1 MRNFADYSRVN
12 SAVNGQKGYAS
23 RLSGLSNTFSGNMNR
38 LNGIAFDQ
46 IEKYGTVSEQDM
58 VDQATT
64 DNTLSYQKAY
74 NTNLRNMERMG
85 INPNSGRF
93 QGMNQEYDL
102 MRAAAEAG
110 ARNQAR
116 LNARE
121 INFNRGM
128 SIGQL
133 GAQYGQM
140 ATSAASAAAS
150 AYDAYVGSRA
160 SLANSIEMAKYRP
173 GADLDYSRSGGNGDG
188 SNGGVSGNGTGDSA
202 VARRNAF
209 LEDNS
214 SWTPRG
220 SQWQTNGGTVYS
232 TGSQLP
238 APSTLTYH
246 GTRDY
251 SYPAPSTLTFRG
263 RRSEYY

>member
-1 MRNFADYSRVN
+1 MRNFSDYSRVN

-23 RLSGLSNTFSGNMNR
+23 RLSSLSNTFSGNMNR

-46 IEKYGTVSEQDM
+46 IDKYGRVSEQDM

-64 DNTLSYQKAY
+64 DNTLSYSRAY

-93 QGMNQEYDL
+93 LGMNQQYDL

-116 LNARE
+116 LSARE

-128 SIGQL
+128 AIGNL

-140 ATSAASAAAS
+140 ATGAAGAAAS
-150 AYDAYVGSRA
+150 AYDSYVGSRA
-160 SLANSIEMAKYRP
+160 SLADSIELAKYRP
-173 GADLDYSRSGGNGDG
+173 GADLNYSRS
-188 SNGGVSGNGTGDSA
+188 GVSGNGDGNSA
-202 VARRNAF
+202 VARRNLF
-209 LEDNS
+209 LEDNAN
-214 SWTPRG
+214 WQPQG
-220 SQWQTNGGTVYS
+220 SQWQTNGGKTKVFGTPWYNV
-232 TGSQLP
+232 P
-238 APSTLTYH
+238 RAPYAL
-246 GTRDY
+246 DY
-251 SYPAPSTLTFRG
+251 REPWPENGFGNYQ
-263 RRSEYY
+263 YK